1 MRARAPGRP
10 GLRSRSR
17 ASADAAVVEEGEEV
31 AAVVRRLAVLLAAG
45 LHPERAWQQLAPPG
59 ERSRRSDGGVTAV
72 IRAVASSAGTAPLS
86 PRIAAAAGAVA
97 AAGRVESA
105 RSWRALAAALEVADR
120 TGAPLAVALARLA
133 DTLVDV
139 GRVRR
144 DAGTALAG
152 PVATGRTVL
161 LLPGAGL
168 LLAVGLGFDPLR
180 ILLTTV
186 PGAACLVV
194 GASLVAAGWRWNR
207 RLVRAAT
214 PDEPAPGLALDLV
227 ATAMVGGSSVP
238 RATAVVRAACRRCG
252 LPVVGD
258 LDAVRAVV
266 DSAARTGAP
275 VAVLLRGEADRAR
288 RDAATWAE
296 RAAARLAARL
306 MLPLGVCILP
316 AFLAVG
322 VVPMLMAV
330 VSSTLG
336 RG

>member
-1 MRARAPGRP
+1 VTAGAARRSL
-10 GLRSRSR
+10 LRSRFR
-17 ASADAAVVEEGEEV
+17 GTVDATIVEEGEEV

-59 ERSRRSDGGVTAV
+59 SRSRRSDGAVPAV
-72 IRAVASSAGTAPLS
+72 IRAVASATGGAPLS
-86 PRIAAAAGAVA
+86 PRIVSAVGAVA
-97 AAGRVESA
+97 AAGHEETA
-105 RSWRALAAALEVADR
+105 RSWRALAAALDVADR
-120 TGAPLAVALARLA
+120 TGAPLAVALTRLA

-161 LLPGAGL
+161 LLPGAGV
-168 LLAVGLGFDPLR
+168 LLAAGFGFDPLR

-186 PGAACLVV
+186 PGAACLLV

-214 PDEPAPGLALDLV
+214 PDEPAPGLVLDLV
-227 ATAMVGGSSVP
+227 ATAMAGGSSVP
-238 RATAVVRAACRRCG
+238 RATAVVRRACRRCG
-252 LPVVGD
+252 LPVGCD
-258 LDAVRAVV
+258 LDAVQAVV
-266 DSAARTGAP
+266 DASARTGAP

-296 RAAARLAARL
+296 RSAARLAARL

-336 RG
+336 HG

>member
-1 MRARAPGRP
+1 MRGIVRSMRRGR
-10 GLRSRSR
+10 G
-17 ASADAAVVEEGEEV
+17 SAGGTAVEEVEEI
-31 AAVVRRLAVLLAAG
+31 AALVRRLAVLLGAG

-59 ERSRRSDGGVTAV
+59 GRPRRSDGAV
-72 IRAVASSAGTAPLS
+72 RAVVREVAAGPRATPLAE
-86 PRIAAAAGAVA
+86 RIARAASVVGESGPGDA
-97 AAGRVESA
+97 ARA
-105 RSWRALAAALEVADR
+105 WRALATGLEVADR
-120 TGAPLAVALARLA
+120 TGAPLAVALTRLA
-133 DTLVDV
+133 DTLVAV

-152 PVATGRTVL
+152 PVATARTVL

-168 LLAVGLGFDPLR
+168 LLAAGLGFDPLR

-186 PGAACLVV
+186 PGAACLLA
-194 GASLVAAGWRWNR
+194 GATLVTLGWRWNR

-214 PDEPAPGLALDLV
+214 PADPAPGLVLDLV
-227 ATAMVGGSSVP
+227 ATAMAGGSSVP
-238 RATAVVRAACRRCG
+238 RATSIVRLACERNG
-252 LPVVGD
+252 LPVGSD
-258 LDAVRAVV
+258 LERVHDVV
-266 DSAARTGAP
+266 AEAARTGAP

-288 RDAATWAE
+288 RDASTWAE
-296 RAAARLAARL
+296 RAAARLGARL
-306 MLPLGVCILP
+306 MLPLGACILP